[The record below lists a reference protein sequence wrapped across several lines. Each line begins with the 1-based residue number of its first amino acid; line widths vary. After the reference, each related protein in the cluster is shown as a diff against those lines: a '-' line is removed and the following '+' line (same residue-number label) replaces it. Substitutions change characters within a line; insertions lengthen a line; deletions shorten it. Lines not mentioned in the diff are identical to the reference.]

1 MEINILPNQI
11 DYKEKQVFQN
21 YSMYNNFLIDLNPDI
36 DMYIDNKLPLW
47 QLIKFF
53 LENKINKSL

>member
-36 DMYIDNKLPLW
+36 DMYIDNKLPL
-47 QLIKFF
+47 
-53 LENKINKSL
+53 